1 MLKEF
6 QMGQSV
12 FFSTQTKYQ
21 IDLKET
27 SNGATEDIYS
37 AMKVLRDSYKKK
49 NHQLF
54 FGRFPLQRQTFW
66 MLIKV
71 IKCKNNKDNTEKQW
85 QFALM

>member
-54 FGRFPLQRQTFW
+54 FW
-66 MLIKV
+66 
-71 IKCKNNKDNTEKQW
+71 
-85 QFALM
+85 

>member
-37 AMKVLRDSYKKK
+37 VMKVLRDSYKKK
-49 NHQLF
+49 NHDNF
-54 FGRFPLQRQTFW
+54 FLLGFHYKAKHFE
-66 MLIKV
+66 
-71 IKCKNNKDNTEKQW
+71 C
-85 QFALM
+85 

>member
-27 SNGATEDIYS
+27 PNGATEDIYS

-54 FGRFPLQRQTFW
+54 FGRFPLQSQTFW